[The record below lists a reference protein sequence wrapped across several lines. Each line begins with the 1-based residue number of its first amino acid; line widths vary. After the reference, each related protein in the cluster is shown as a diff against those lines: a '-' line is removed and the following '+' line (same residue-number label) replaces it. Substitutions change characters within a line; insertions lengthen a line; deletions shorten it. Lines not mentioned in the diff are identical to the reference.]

1 MNMKSGNM
9 VDWNSNK
16 LTNENSTDIKQ
27 RTNHLSAFIRFLQNG
42 SMKYGSF
49 FDHKT
54 IAAKHKKPFCHTNNR
69 DR

>member
-16 LTNENSTDIKQ
+16 LTNKNSTDIKQ
-27 RTNHLSAFIRFLQNG
+27 RTNPLSVFIRFLQNG
-42 SMKYGSF
+42 SVKYGSV
-49 FDHKT
+49 FDRKT
-54 IAAKHKKPFCHTNNR
+54 IAAKLKKPFCHTNNR